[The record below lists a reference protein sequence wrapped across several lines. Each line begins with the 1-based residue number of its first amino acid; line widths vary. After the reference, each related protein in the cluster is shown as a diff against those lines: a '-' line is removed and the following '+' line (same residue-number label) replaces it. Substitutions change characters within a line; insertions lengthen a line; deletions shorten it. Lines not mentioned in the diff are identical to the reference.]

1 MENEYIRTE
10 TEDYIHFAS
19 QGNTANY
26 VGEFQLEEMEE
37 TENFQEMEAA
47 LASEDPDIDIDPFCE
62 IFKHE
67 ISQIPSQDNY
77 ETAKP
82 NNETSAEEAEIFH
95 DMDTKPEGNI
105 WVAPLTA
112 EPYSIMDDQN
122 NKVQVEPKT
131 EFNRQYEE
139 AFPLF
144 TEEMANHQVPH
155 ERDQTTEEI
164 MESLGMRTLS
174 ILEVEPD
181 LNQSA
186 QEDADPFMVVAKELE
201 KELEPEVTC
210 ILCSRVKC
218 CIENC
223 PISTRNANQ
232 RKIPI
237 PDVHNKVLYTFE
249 NPEKVRKEG
258 PEDLNEF
265 LSFTYSP
272 FHLCIGPK
280 KTGPKAPKESAWLYA
295 LIEKDEKYVI
305 KWATCV
311 DWQKAQKRLKVFSMK
326 SAPLTFADRFLENW
340 RLETRNRVE
349 EKAKRE
355 REIERLKTIDGRL
368 EITARKLHYSD
379 NLIKGCLMA
388 FKNIQY
394 YLHAPVEI
402 VNPDHPQYMTDG
414 QRLANIARVMDRIQ
428 WLALNDWV
436 RDQGIPSNFFSRPNS

>member
-1 MENEYIRTE
+1 MWL
-10 TEDYIHFAS
+10 
-19 QGNTANY
+19 Q
-26 VGEFQLEEMEE
+26 
-37 TENFQEMEAA
+37 
-47 LASEDPDIDIDPFCE
+47 
-62 IFKHE
+62 
-67 ISQIPSQDNY
+67 
-77 ETAKP
+77 
-82 NNETSAEEAEIFH
+82 
-95 DMDTKPEGNI
+95 
-105 WVAPLTA
+105 
-112 EPYSIMDDQN
+112 
-122 NKVQVEPKT
+122 
-131 EFNRQYEE
+131 
-139 AFPLF
+139 
-144 TEEMANHQVPH
+144 
-155 ERDQTTEEI
+155 
-164 MESLGMRTLS
+164 
-174 ILEVEPD
+174 
-181 LNQSA
+181 
-186 QEDADPFMVVAKELE
+186 
-201 KELEPEVTC
+201 
-210 ILCSRVKC
+210 
-218 CIENC
+218 
-223 PISTRNANQ
+223 
-232 RKIPI
+232 
-237 PDVHNKVLYTFE
+237 
-249 NPEKVRKEG
+249 
-258 PEDLNEF
+258 
-265 LSFTYSP
+265 
-272 FHLCIGPK
+272 HLCIGPK

-436 RDQGIPSNFFSRPNS
+436 RDQGIPSNFFK